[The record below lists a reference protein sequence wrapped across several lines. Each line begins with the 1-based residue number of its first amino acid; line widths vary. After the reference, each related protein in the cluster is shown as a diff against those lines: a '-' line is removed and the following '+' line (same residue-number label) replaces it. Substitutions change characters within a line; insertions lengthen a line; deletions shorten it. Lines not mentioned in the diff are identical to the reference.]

1 MLNTS
6 RREKRLIKSEQIP
19 LTQVSVLREAEIS
32 YEGQTHVI
40 RTPLP
45 AGPVSPDVIAE
56 SFRRAYLRQYG
67 QVDETFSGLE
77 TLLESIPIRLLN
89 LRTSVIGMRPDLS
102 LKDFI
107 PNPKTTLQDA
117 QKGTRS
123 VYVEDRF
130 VACPIYDR
138 SLLPWGSDFSGPA
151 VIEQPDTTI
160 WIEPWVRVR
169 VDEGGNL
176 FLSIA

>member
-1 MLNTS
+1 
-6 RREKRLIKSEQIP
+6 
-19 LTQVSVLREAEIS
+19 
-32 YEGQTHVI
+32 
-40 RTPLP
+40 
-45 AGPVSPDVIAE
+45 
-56 SFRRAYLRQYG
+56 
-67 QVDETFSGLE
+67 
-77 TLLESIPIRLLN
+77 
-89 LRTSVIGMRPDLS
+89 MRPDLS

-130 VACPIYDR
+130 VPCPIYDR
-138 SLLPWGSDFSGPA
+138 SLLPWGSELFGPA

-169 VDEGGNL
+169 VAEGGNL